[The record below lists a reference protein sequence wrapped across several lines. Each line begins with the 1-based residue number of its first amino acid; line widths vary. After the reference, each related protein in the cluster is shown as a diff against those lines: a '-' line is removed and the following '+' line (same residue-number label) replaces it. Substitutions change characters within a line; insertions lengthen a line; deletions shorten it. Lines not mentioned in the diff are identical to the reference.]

1 MSTDFKNVDSLV
13 NNLMKAGLKSLGDD
27 VKRRA
32 VVLAPVDTG
41 ALRQSS
47 RVDVNTKGDTVRVSF
62 NTPYSRLRHYRN
74 NLNPSTKYYLTNA
87 LKSITN
93 LDKYFGRFN

>member
-1 MSTDFKNVDSLV
+1 MSTDWSRTDKLVD
-13 NNLMKAGLKSLGDD
+13 NLMKAGLKSLGDD

-47 RVDVNTKGDTVRVSF
+47 LVDVNSKDDTVRVSF
-62 NTPYSRLRHYRN
+62 NTPYARIRHYQN
-74 NLNPSTKYYLTNA
+74 NLNPSTKYYLTNS

-93 LDKYFGRFN
+93 LDKYFVRFN

>member
-1 MSTDFKNVDSLV
+1 MSTDFKKVDSLV

-47 RVDVNTKGDTVRVSF
+47 RVDVNTKGDAVRVSF
-62 NTPYSRLRHYRN
+62 NTPYSRLRHEVN
-74 NLNPSTKYYLTNA
+74 NLNPSTRKYLSNA
-87 LKSITN
+87 LKSIKSV
-93 LDKYFGRFN
+93 DKYFERFN